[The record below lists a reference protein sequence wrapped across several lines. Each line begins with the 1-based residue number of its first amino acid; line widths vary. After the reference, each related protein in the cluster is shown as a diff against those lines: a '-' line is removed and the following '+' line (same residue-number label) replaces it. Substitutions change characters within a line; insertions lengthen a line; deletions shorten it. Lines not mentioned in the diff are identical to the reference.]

1 MRPDLIFENK
11 YFAKEAPLT
20 MAEEKAMDKYVNG
33 VLKVEA
39 PKMEDFE
46 DLYSKEE
53 IQRDKIELEEI
64 KKRLEFK
71 EQHERGMIA
80 AGIFY
85 KEGERSKWFGENTFI
100 ELTSE
105 RDDIIKHSDLVLE
118 LYDGDTDSFD
128 RIAVDVTVSE
138 DPAVLNKK
146 YAFLRKELISGELT
160 DLKYFDSKESGSRGK
175 VEGIPRAVVQIT
187 KDHLEMLCKN
197 IADKSVNMAS
207 HPIQIEITKEIIQSL
222 GDQLAFINKLNT
234 NRARDNMPQD
244 TATSQ
249 KLEKTLNIMQG
260 ILGSKEKEM
269 KKRGLIETPRFWRHS
284 LPNFS

>member
-11 YFAKEAPLT
+11 YFAKEPPLT
-20 MAEEKAMDKYVNG
+20 MAEEKAMDKYVDG

-39 PKMEDFE
+39 PKMEDFD

-53 IQRDKIELEEI
+53 IRRDVIELEEI

-71 EQHERGMIA
+71 EQHERGLIA

-85 KEGERSKWFGENTFI
+85 KEGERSQWFGENTFI

-105 RDDIIKHSDLVLE
+105 YDDMINHSDLILE
-118 LYDGDTDSFD
+118 IYDGDTDSFD
-128 RIAVDVTVSE
+128 RMAIDVTVSE

-146 YAFLRKELISGELT
+146 YNFLRKELISGELT
-160 DLKYFDSKESGSRGK
+160 DLKYFDSKESVARGK

-197 IADKSVNMAS
+197 IADKSVNMAN

-222 GDQLAFINKLNT
+222 GDQLAFVNKLNV
-234 NRARDNMPQD
+234 NRERDNMPQD
-244 TATSQ
+244 TTTAQ
-249 KLEKTLNIMQG
+249 KLEKALNIMRN
-260 ILGSKEKEM
+260 ISRDKEKEM
-269 KKRGLIETPRFWRHS
+269 KKRGLVETPRFWRHS
-284 LPNFS
+284 LPHFS